1 MSSRVRRSRV
11 LSLDAR
17 QPGSCRGDRLFI
29 LTVVGL
35 CATGI
40 LMVYSSSFHK
50 AFETYR
56 DPFFFLKEHLVRLG
70 IGSLLFLLAYH
81 VDYHRLRRLSLLPF
95 LIGLALLVWVLI
107 SGSGVHRWLTISGV
121 TLQPSEF
128 ARLALIVYLADWCSR
143 NSRRLQQSWSGFLF
157 TALLI
162 AATAGLVMVEP
173 SYSAAVMILASGGLL
188 LVLAGV
194 RWRYLF
200 TVLLPAGP
208 LALYLAIVEPYRLKR
223 ILSFMDPLSD
233 PQGAG
238 YHALQSKIAVGSGQ
252 IWGVGFG
259 LSGQKFH
266 FLPEAHCDFVF
277 SILCEERGFIGAVFV
292 LALFTIFVWR
302 GIRIAMRAP
311 DQFGFLLVGGLVLSI
326 ALFALV
332 NIAVTLAVLPVTGL
346 PLPFISYGGSA
357 LIANLIACG
366 IILNVS
372 RHTDPVE
379 LL

>member
-1 MSSRVRRSRV
+1 MSGRVRRNRV
-11 LSLDAR
+11 LGFDVR
-17 QPGSCRGDRLFI
+17 QPESRHGDRLFI
-29 LTVVGL
+29 LAVVGL

-56 DPFFFLKEHLVRLG
+56 DPFFFLKEHLIRLG

-81 VDYHRLRRLSLLPF
+81 IDYHRLRRLSLLPF
-95 LIGLALLVWVLI
+95 LIGLVLLVWVLF

-200 TVLLPAGP
+200 AVLLPAGP

-223 ILSFMDPLSD
+223 ILSFLDPLSD

-366 IILNVS
+366 VILNVS
-372 RHTDPVE
+372 RHTDPTE